1 MKILIGIILIVCA
14 TYAQTFEEAVKRFN
28 NKEYV
33 EAYEIFSDLA
43 LNNDSNAQYN
53 LALMNYKGIGVNQN
67 KQLAFFWYDKAAEN
81 NNLQAINN
89 LAQMYM
95 LGEGGVKKD
104 KAKARELYTKAA
116 EAGYSIAQLNL
127 AFLLEESLDKEDL
140 KESFF
145 WYEKAAL
152 QGVIAA
158 QNNLGKMYGLGIG
171 VKADKQKSLYWFTQ
185 AANSN
190 DPIAQANLAV
200 MYLKGDIVNV
210 DIDLAVKLF
219 KKAGEN
225 GNLASMLQLG
235 EMYGNGNVIS
245 QDYKEALYWYEKA
258 LKMHNN
264 TTALFHVGLYY
275 FNGYGVAKDEEKG
288 LKYLEEA
295 KSKGYKR
302 AENFFKIN
310 NK

>member
-14 TYAQTFEEAVKRFN
+14 IYAQTFDEAVKKFN

-53 LALMNYKGIGVNQN
+53 LALMNYKGLGVNQN
-67 KQLAFFWYDKAAEN
+67 KQLAFFWYEKASDN

-89 LAQMYM
+89 LAQMYI

-104 KAKARELYTKAA
+104 KVKARELYTKAA
-116 EAGYSIAQLNL
+116 EAGYAVAQLNL
-127 AFLLEESLDKEDL
+127 AFLLEESIDKEDL

-152 QGVIAA
+152 QGVLPA
-158 QNNLGKMYGLGIG
+158 QNNLGKMYSLGIG

-185 AANSN
+185 AANGN

-200 MYLKGDIVNV
+200 MYLKGDGVGM

-219 KKAGEN
+219 QKAGEQ
-225 GNLASMLQLG
+225 GNLASMLKLA
-235 EMYGNGNVIS
+235 EMYGNGNIIS
-245 QDYKEALYWYEKA
+245 QDYKEAFYWYEKA
-258 LKMHNN
+258 LNTHNN

-275 FNGYGVAKDEEKG
+275 YKGYGVPIDEEKG
-288 LKYLEEA
+288 LKYIKEA
-295 KSKGYKR
+295 KDKGYKR
-302 AENFFKIN
+302 AENFFKLIN
-310 NK
+310 K